1 MFTLFIS
8 TYNENLTIGLLKDDS
23 LVSKEEKKTIH
34 SHSEFLVPLIKKIL
48 DNNNLKPQDLNQILV
63 VNGPGSFTGIR
74 LGITVAKTL
83 AYTLNIPI
91 KTITSIEALACSID
105 DKDKIITISDNK
117 GEYIGIFKDN
127 KLFDLFY
134 LNEESSK
141 EYLKD
146 NNNVYK
152 TDVLNIQ
159 KIYGYSKNLETTNA
173 HAVKAIYIKQ
183 IEALNDK

>member
-8 TYNENLTIGLLKDDS
+8 TYNENLTIGLLKDNDLIS
-23 LVSKEEKKTIH
+23 NEEKKTIH
-34 SHSEFLVPLIKKIL
+34 SHSEYLAPLIKEIL
-48 DNNNLKPQDLNQILV
+48 EDNNLRPQDLNQILV

-91 KTITSIEALACSID
+91 KTITSIEALACSIED
-105 DKDKIITISDNK
+105 ANKIITIDDNK
-117 GEYIGIFKDN
+117 GKYIGLFKDN
-127 KLFDLFY
+127 KLVDLFY
-134 LNEESSK
+134 LNKEASN

-146 NNNVYK
+146 KNNVYK

-159 KIYGYSKNLETTNA
+159 KIYEYSKNIDPTNA
-173 HAVKAIYIKQ
+173 HAVKAVYIKQ